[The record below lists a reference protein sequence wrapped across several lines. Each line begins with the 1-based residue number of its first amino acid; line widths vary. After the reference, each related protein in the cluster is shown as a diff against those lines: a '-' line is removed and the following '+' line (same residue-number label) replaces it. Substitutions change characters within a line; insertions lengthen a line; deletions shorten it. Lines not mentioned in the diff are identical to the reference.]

1 MKTST
6 RIKLIEE
13 ALSQEETIECAWI
26 LSEADINTVPVYAKF
41 RDWSFKNIKKKSDKK
56 KKEKVACKK
65 LTSYDKKLNTAV
77 LPEGHK
83 GRPYSW
89 SAVENL
95 GSHCDWEEFEYAWH
109 DERIGVGVCTQPE
122 KSLFIIDADTPEEL
136 KALHTWWEDTTGE
149 SLPEPTVKTPG
160 KYNEETKVWD
170 HKDGGHW
177 YLLMPEGMYSPGSI
191 RAQKQ
196 GVTVSVGDSHFA
208 IRAGNLYVLAPP
220 TVRTDGEYLF
230 HGDIISAEE
239 WGIVNDIQELL
250 IQKPEENKKSNYDF
264 TTVSD
269 IFYDD
274 GESLTSRIAKWVES
288 GADLQYLF
296 SSGFSENNSHQCG
309 GTCIEAHWKR
319 SSDSRS
325 VTFHMSGCPK
335 YVHGQ
340 VSIWS
345 DTVSADFDVPQ
356 NRMTNTWRLVERLK
370 YGGDQQACIHGEG
383 LHIERTAKGRKNDA
397 LRRALGAKS
406 GQQEN
411 RKKLQQSIMD
421 RI

>member
-1 MKTST
+1 M
-6 RIKLIEE
+6 
-13 ALSQEETIECAWI
+13 
-26 LSEADINTVPVYAKF
+26 
-41 RDWSFKNIKKKSDKK
+41 
-56 KKEKVACKK
+56 
-65 LTSYDKKLNTAV
+65 NTAV
-77 LPEGHK
+77 LPESHQ

-95 GSHCDWEEFEYAWH
+95 GSHCEWENFEYAWH

-136 KALHTWWEDTTGE
+136 KALHTWWEDITGE
-149 SLPEPTVKTPG
+149 ELPEPTVKTPG
-160 KYNEETKVWD
+160 KYNEETGVWD

-177 YLLMPEGMYSPGSI
+177 YLVMPEGMYSPGSI

-196 GVTVSVGDSHFA
+196 GVTVTVGDSHFA

-230 HGDIISAEE
+230 HGDIISAED

-250 IQKPEENKKSNYDF
+250 IQPPTENKKSNYDF
-264 TTVSD
+264 TNVSD

-288 GADLQYLF
+288 GADLAYLF
-296 SSGFSENNSHQCG
+296 SSGFSENNHHQCG
-309 GTCIEAHWKR
+309 GSCIEAHWKR

-325 VTFHMSGCPK
+325 VTFHMPGCPK
-335 YVHGQ
+335 YAHGQ

-356 NRMTNTWRLVERLK
+356 NKMTNTWRLVERLK
-370 YGGDQQACIHGEG
+370 YSGDQQACIHGEG
-383 LHIERTAKGRKNDA
+383 LHIERTAKGRKNET
-397 LRRALGAKS
+397 LRNALGARS
-406 GQQEN
+406 GQTEN
-411 RKKLQQSIMD
+411 RKNYRQSIMD